1 MPEIKGRNAR
11 QKSHAEAVAAYGG
24 NRKSERGGRGKNTEV
39 IPYKAFPLPSLSTLA
54 VLVCLYFFGGPSMED
69 FAWTISAGIL
79 IGTYSSI
86 FIASPAALFF
96 SRKHGLHEEVRQAMK
111 AGA

>member
-39 IPYKAFPLPSLSTLA
+39 IPYKAFPLPSLSKKQT
-54 VLVCLYFFGGPSMED
+54 GEGIQPS
-69 FAWTISAGIL
+69 
-79 IGTYSSI
+79 
-86 FIASPAALFF
+86 P
-96 SRKHGLHEEVRQAMK
+96 V
-111 AGA
+111 